1 MHRRR
6 EMSDQL
12 VVRVV
17 DLLAATTLL
26 ATRRAADIELFLFRG
41 ERCVTEFVSEDIMK
55 RMEQLDLSSKRRRV
69 LREEEDEDSS
79 LLGSAAM

>member
-17 DLLAATTLL
+17 DLLAATTLP
-26 ATRRAADIELFLFRG
+26 ATRRAADIEL
-41 ERCVTEFVSEDIMK
+41 
-55 RMEQLDLSSKRRRV
+55 
-69 LREEEDEDSS
+69 SS
-79 LLGSAAM
+79 LLGSDVALSRRR

>member
-17 DLLAATTLL
+17 DLLAATT
-26 ATRRAADIELFLFRG
+26 RRAADIELF
-41 ERCVTEFVSEDIMK
+41 RCDAA
-55 RMEQLDLSSKRRRV
+55 LSRRR
-69 LREEEDEDSS
+69 
-79 LLGSAAM
+79 